1 MQYLHNVIRPNLSRL
16 GLLAPFLLGLLLL
29 GAGTN
34 VRAETLTVAVAANV
48 KYAFAE
54 LAQTYQRETGVD
66 VEASY
71 GASGSLA
78 AQIRN
83 GAPFDLF
90 LSANM
95 KYPQTL
101 YDEKLAADA
110 PRVYVYGVLVLWT
123 MNPLDLKQGLPV
135 LGGPAVSKIAV
146 ANPKLAPYGV
156 EAIKALKH
164 FKLYDQLAPKL
175 VYGESISQVS
185 QYILSGAADI
195 GITAKSVVLAP
206 SLQGKGRW
214 VDVPADSYQPIAQGM
229 VILKHGEAA
238 HAKAV
243 QRFVA
248 FLASPAARAIF
259 KKFGYR
265 LP

>member
-1 MQYLHNVIRPNLSRL
+1 MNYLCNLIKPR
-16 GLLAPFLLGLLLL
+16 LLAPFLLGLSLL
-29 GAGTN
+29 GVAGGA
-34 VRAETLTVAVAANV
+34 RAETLTVAVAANV

-54 LAQTYQRETGVD
+54 LAQAYQRKTGVE
-66 VEASY
+66 VKAAY
-71 GASGSLA
+71 GASGSLT

-95 KYPQTL
+95 KYPQAL
-101 YDEKLAADA
+101 YDAKLAATA

-123 MNPLDLKQGLPV
+123 MNPLDLKQGMQV
-135 LGGPAVSKIAV
+135 LNGPAVNRIAV

-156 EAIKALKH
+156 QAIKALKH
-164 FKLYDQLAPKL
+164 YKLYGTLAPRL

-248 FLASPAARAIF
+248 FLSSPAARSIF